1 MKILND
7 IACNLN
13 QIKFKFLSSIQIQLE
28 KNRMQIGA
36 KDTEIFTCDYG
47 VENNTFENTLIQKD
61 TFSFLF
67 T

>member
-1 MKILND
+1 
-7 IACNLN
+7 
-13 QIKFKFLSSIQIQLE
+13 
-28 KNRMQIGA
+28 MQIGA

-67 T
+67 TYGS